1 MQWNKHHKGGGNPL
15 ESQKTTTASSLKQSE
30 LAGYNVEGSLNGLGN
45 DLQIEIL
52 RGIAEETGDK
62 EDLGQYA
69 TLSKTQA
76 GVVQYIKDKKLNPY
90 IENGLFIGI
99 VNNKKYKQEDIP
111 SITHSLFNAFQDMG
125 NEIFLDFTPNGNAV
139 VCDLLTTYIRNNPT
153 AKMGSKEVL
162 EGVLSDGFLKKKKDG
177 AYEIVQSIF
186 DKLPLYNKM
195 ILTDSLAFLLKSNG
209 TYKDM
214 PLVKKLT
221 LDLARFHKRT
231 FVTQE
236 LTTDEQWELFVR
248 SIFFL
253 RKIGSTAPV
262 FREAMQ
268 RTIGLYTGFDPN
280 LDALKNIPQNVKRE
294 IIGYI
299 ILHEI
304 IILKRDVT
312 TDLTKYKDLLEQE
325 GLIDEEE
332 KSFIEKASEKE
343 RKNILMWISER
354 ALLKLIEEAR
364 KANRLYE
371 TERLMNIYNHMRES
385 R

>member
-1 MQWNKHHKGGGNPL
+1 
-15 ESQKTTTASSLKQSE
+15 
-30 LAGYNVEGSLNGLGN
+30 
-45 DLQIEIL
+45 
-52 RGIAEETGDK
+52 
-62 EDLGQYA
+62 
-69 TLSKTQA
+69 
-76 GVVQYIKDKKLNPY
+76 
-90 IENGLFIGI
+90 
-99 VNNKKYKQEDIP
+99 
-111 SITHSLFNAFQDMG
+111 
-125 NEIFLDFTPNGNAV
+125 
-139 VCDLLTTYIRNNPT
+139 
-153 AKMGSKEVL
+153 
-162 EGVLSDGFLKKKKDG
+162 
-177 AYEIVQSIF
+177 
-186 DKLPLYNKM
+186 M

-253 RKIGSTAPV
+253 SKTGSSILIA

-268 RTIGLYTGFDPN
+268 RTIGLYTNEYNPTN
-280 LDALKNIPQNVKRE
+280 LDALRNIPQNVKRE

-299 ILHEI
+299 ILREI
-304 IILKRDVT
+304 LLLRKPAVT
-312 TDLTKYKDLLEQE
+312 LDLTKYEDLLEQE
-325 GLIDEEE
+325 GLLDEEE
-332 KSFIEKASEKE
+332 KSSIEKASEEE

-371 TERLMNIYNHMRES
+371 AERLMNIYNNL
-385 R
+385 

>member
-1 MQWNKHHKGGGNPL
+1 M
-15 ESQKTTTASSLKQSE
+15 KQSE
-30 LAGYNVEGSLNGLGN
+30 LADYNVAGGLNGLGN
-45 DLQIEIL
+45 DIQTIIFRKIE
-52 RGIAEETGDK
+52 EETGDK
-62 EDLGQYA
+62 EDLEQYA
-69 TLSKTQA
+69 TVSKTQA
-76 GVVQYIKDKKLNPY
+76 GVVQYIKDTKFDSY
-90 IENGLFIGI
+90 IRDGLFIGI

-111 SITHSLFNAFQDMG
+111 SITHTLFNAFQEMG
-125 NEIFLDFTPNGNAV
+125 NEIFLDFSPNGNAI

-153 AKMGSKEVL
+153 AKIGSKEVL
-162 EGVLSDGFLKKKKDG
+162 EGVVSAGFLKKKEDG
-177 AYEIVQSIF
+177 AYEIVQGIF

-253 RKIGSTAPV
+253 SKTGSSILIA

-268 RTIGLYTGFDPN
+268 RTIGLYTNEYNPTN
-280 LDALKNIPQNVKRE
+280 LDALRNIPQNVKRE

-299 ILHEI
+299 ILREI
-304 IILKRDVT
+304 LLLRKPAVT
-312 TDLTKYKDLLEQE
+312 LDLTKYEDLLEQE
-325 GLIDEEE
+325 GLLDEEE
-332 KSFIEKASEKE
+332 KSSIEKASEEE

-371 TERLMNIYNHMRES
+371 AERLMNIYNNL
-385 R
+385 

>member
-177 AYEIVQSIF
+177 AYEIVQSY
-186 DKLPLYNKM
+186 L
-195 ILTDSLAFLLKSNG
+195 
-209 TYKDM
+209 
-214 PLVKKLT
+214 
-221 LDLARFHKRT
+221 
-231 FVTQE
+231 
-236 LTTDEQWELFVR
+236 
-248 SIFFL
+248 
-253 RKIGSTAPV
+253 
-262 FREAMQ
+262 
-268 RTIGLYTGFDPN
+268 
-280 LDALKNIPQNVKRE
+280 
-294 IIGYI
+294 YI
-299 ILHEI
+299 I
-304 IILKRDVT
+304 R
-312 TDLTKYKDLLEQE
+312 
-325 GLIDEEE
+325 
-332 KSFIEKASEKE
+332 
-343 RKNILMWISER
+343 
-354 ALLKLIEEAR
+354 
-364 KANRLYE
+364 
-371 TERLMNIYNHMRES
+371 
-385 R
+385 

>member
-1 MQWNKHHKGGGNPL
+1 
-15 ESQKTTTASSLKQSE
+15 
-30 LAGYNVEGSLNGLGN
+30 
-45 DLQIEIL
+45 
-52 RGIAEETGDK
+52 
-62 EDLGQYA
+62 
-69 TLSKTQA
+69 
-76 GVVQYIKDKKLNPY
+76 
-90 IENGLFIGI
+90 
-99 VNNKKYKQEDIP
+99 
-111 SITHSLFNAFQDMG
+111 
-125 NEIFLDFTPNGNAV
+125 
-139 VCDLLTTYIRNNPT
+139 
-153 AKMGSKEVL
+153 
-162 EGVLSDGFLKKKKDG
+162 
-177 AYEIVQSIF
+177 
-186 DKLPLYNKM
+186 
-195 ILTDSLAFLLKSNG
+195 
-209 TYKDM
+209 
-214 PLVKKLT
+214 
-221 LDLARFHKRT
+221 
-231 FVTQE
+231 
-236 LTTDEQWELFVR
+236 
-248 SIFFL
+248 
-253 RKIGSTAPV
+253 
-262 FREAMQ
+262 MQ